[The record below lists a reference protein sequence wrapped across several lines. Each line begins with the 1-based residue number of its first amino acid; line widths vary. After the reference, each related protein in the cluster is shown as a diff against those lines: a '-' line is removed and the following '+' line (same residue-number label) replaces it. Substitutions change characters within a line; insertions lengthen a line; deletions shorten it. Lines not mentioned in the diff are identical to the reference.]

1 MFAPYYP
8 QPSPRSSA
16 SCQSQIV
23 LLCLTSMCQS
33 FSLLPHAQI
42 ISRFVPSS
50 REFPSPWRLYTN
62 SVIQVIHSQFISN
75 YKWITALLPL
85 NNWNI
90 FSIFINDL
98 EDEIACTF
106 STYSGHTKM
115 ERMDDR
121 SNGCAVK
128 QEVPQLAGEL
138 GRQKCPGKQQRELQ
152 SHPKEE

>member
-1 MFAPYYP
+1 MNKFDDDTKLGGAVDSAGGGSYNLFQGWCFSAFSRLFFQGTSKGR
-8 QPSPRSSA
+8 QPLFKDRNF
-16 SCQSQIV
+16 
-23 LLCLTSMCQS
+23 L
-33 FSLLPHAQI
+33 
-42 ISRFVPSS
+42 
-50 REFPSPWRLYTN
+50 
-62 SVIQVIHSQFISN
+62 
-75 YKWITALLPL
+75 KWKSIKI

-115 ERMDDR
+115 GRMDDR

-138 GRQKCPGKQQRELQ
+138 GRQKCPGRQQRELQ